1 MFFHRKCKITFIAH
15 GATIYSEENRFSN
28 CENYP
33 PLNEAGYEEIKK
45 ICQFLKKRSV
55 KNDRIYSS
63 CGARTLESAELIA
76 KIYKTNVETV
86 EDLKPRLCGNWNNM
100 TLNQLIKKQPDSLM
114 KLVEFPDERVCDNA
128 ESLKEFVERVGAS
141 IERIINENM
150 GNRIIIVTYPDV
162 IQAAIISALE
172 LPEEKICNFFIK
184 TGSATQISYY
194 EKLNSLKYSGYVP
207 IY

>member
-1 MFFHRKCKITFIAH
+1 MFFQRRCKITFIAH

-33 PLNEAGYEEIKK
+33 PLNEAGQEEIEK
-45 ICQFLKKRSV
+45 ICMFLKKRSV
-55 KNDRIYSS
+55 KNDRIFSS
-63 CGARTLESAELIA
+63 CGTRALESADIIA
-76 KIYKTNVETV
+76 KLYKAEVEPL

-100 TLNQLIKKQPDSLM
+100 TFEQLLKKDPESLM
-114 KLVEFPDERVCDNA
+114 RLVEHPDERVCENA
-128 ESLKEFVERVGAS
+128 ESLKEFVERVGNS
-141 IERIINENM
+141 IDKIIKENM

-162 IQAAIISALE
+162 IQAAILAALK
-172 LPEEKICNFFIK
+172 LPEDKICNFFIK